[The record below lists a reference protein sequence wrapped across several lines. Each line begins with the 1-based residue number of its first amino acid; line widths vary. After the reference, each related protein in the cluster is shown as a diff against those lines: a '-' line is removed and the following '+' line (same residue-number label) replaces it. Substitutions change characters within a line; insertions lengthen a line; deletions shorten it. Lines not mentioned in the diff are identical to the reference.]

1 MVKKFLDWVWSNF
14 DQVSD
19 IISVVGAAYL
29 LFRYLWGE
37 PKPSGSELSAGI
49 LAILSILAISGF
61 VEKRS
66 RLTRMEHLIGTGNV
80 LLNNKIINRVRA
92 DEFFQRDQKVAED
105 FFSLANTIYIS
116 GITLGN
122 TTRQFAY
129 ILGERLKAGAKIKI
143 MLLEPDHSALKQLDL
158 RSWGETSPEYYKK
171 RLEGTIDLI
180 EIIGRTSGAKG
191 SLEIGLLPYVPSI
204 GIIMK
209 DSNTL
214 HGEAYISI
222 YHHNSA
228 EPSPSFRLGKDI
240 DPHWFNFFQ
249 EQFDLMWKQSS
260 QRVLLEDGSNQ
271 YDTKNKS
278 LTHEE

>member
-1 MVKKFLDWVWSNF
+1 MAKKFLQWVWSNF
-14 DQVSD
+14 DQTSD
-19 IISVVGAAYL
+19 ILSVIGATYL
-29 LFRYLWGE
+29 FFKYLWWE
-37 PKPSGSELSAGI
+37 PKPSASELSAGI

-61 VEKRS
+61 VEKKS
-66 RLTRMEHLIGTGNV
+66 RLTRMENLISEGNA
-80 LLNNKIINRVRA
+80 LLENKVINRVKA
-92 DEFFQRDQKVAED
+92 DEFFKRGRKVTED

-143 MLLEPDHSALKQLDL
+143 ILLEPDHSALKQLDL

-180 EIIGRTSGAKG
+180 EIIGCTPGAKG
-191 SLEIGLLPYVPSI
+191 TLEIGLLPYVPSI
-204 GIIMK
+204 GIIMIEPGT
-209 DSNTL
+209 SQ
-214 HGEAYISI
+214 GEAYINI

-228 EPSPSFRLGKDI
+228 EPSPSFQLGKDI

-260 QRVLLEDGSNQ
+260 KRVLLEEGSNK
-271 YDTKNKS
+271 YNAKK
-278 LTHEE
+278 E